1 MGDAN
6 HTFRGNR
13 RRVAARKRVLSCSA
27 WLVVGLGLFVP
38 SRTARAEE
46 APVATLAY
54 GVAPGLACPD
64 EASFRDR
71 VTSRLGR
78 DPFVTDSATA
88 VRVRFEARGARVVAR
103 LEVAERSSAPGVRSL
118 EQPKGACDSL
128 ADAVAAAVATAIDPT
143 GPRPAPIAPAPA
155 PAPAPLAPVPPAPKE
170 PVAVPS
176 AASASAPV
184 PAPAT
189 APATEPIRL
198 ALTAH
203 GLGSIGVIPGP
214 ALGALVGV
222 GGRYGAFA
230 LYLEGRLEA
239 TPSSAAV
246 TARDRLTG
254 VAYGGSLVPC
264 GELGW
269 FEGCVGL
276 RLGALQVTSLDVV
289 RPTLTTAFAAA
300 VLARAVVRV
309 PIGQRVH
316 LRGGVEG
323 GLPLV
328 RTTFSIEGEP
338 VWTASPLQAALI
350 LGIELR
356 P

>member
-1 MGDAN
+1 M
-6 HTFRGNR
+6 
-13 RRVAARKRVLSCSA
+13 
-27 WLVVGLGLFVP
+27 
-38 SRTARAEE
+38 
-46 APVATLAY
+46 
-54 GVAPGLACPD
+54 
-64 EASFRDR
+64 
-71 VTSRLGR
+71 TSRLGR
-78 DPFVTDSATA
+78 DPFVPEATTA
-88 VRVRFEARGARVVAR
+88 VRVRFEARGAQVVAR
-103 LEVAERSSAPGVRSL
+103 VEVAERSSAPGVRSL

-128 ADAVAAAVATAIDPT
+128 ADAVAAAVATAIDPM
-143 GPRPAPIAPAPA
+143 GPRPAPIAPTPAPAPLAPAPSAPKEPPAAPVASAPA
-155 PAPAPLAPVPPAPKE
+155 PAPAPSPAGE
-170 PVAVPS
+170 PL
-176 AASASAPV
+176 
-184 PAPAT
+184 
-189 APATEPIRL
+189 RL

-203 GLGSIGVIPGP
+203 GLGSIGVVPGP

-276 RLGALQVTSLDVV
+276 RLGALQVTSLDVL

-300 VLARAVVRV
+300 VLARAMVRV

-316 LRGGVEG
+316 LRGGLEG

-328 RTTFSIEGEP
+328 RTTFSVEGEP
-338 VWTASPLQAALI
+338 VWTAPPLQAALV

>member
-1 MGDAN
+1 MVQSLVSVLTDGP
-6 HTFRGNR
+6 
-13 RRVAARKRVLSCSA
+13 VAAAGTRVLSRWA
-27 WLVVGLGLFVP
+27 WLVGVLGVFAP
-38 SRTARAEE
+38 MGEARADEP
-46 APVATLAY
+46 PVASLVYAV
-54 GVAPGLACPD
+54 GSGLSFPD
-64 EASFRDR
+64 EASFRAR
-71 VTSRLGR
+71 VTTRLGR
-78 DPFVTDSATA
+78 DPFVPQAATA
-88 VRVRFEARGARVVAR
+88 VRVQFEARGARVVAR
-103 LEVAERSSAPGVRSL
+103 VEVAEGSNVPGVRSL

-128 ADAVAAAVATAIDPT
+128 ADAVAAAVATAIDPM
-143 GPRPAPIAPAPA
+143 GPRPVSPAPPPTPPPAAAPPPKEPPAAPSVAAPASPPAPA
-155 PAPAPLAPVPPAPKE
+155 PARSGPPL
-170 PVAVPS
+170 
-176 AASASAPV
+176 
-184 PAPAT
+184 
-189 APATEPIRL
+189 RL

-203 GLGSIGVIPGP
+203 GLGSVGVVPGP

-222 GGRYGAFA
+222 GLRYGAFA
-230 LYLEGRLEA
+230 LHLEGRLES

-254 VAYGGSLVPC
+254 VAYGGGLVPC
-264 GELGW
+264 GEIGW

-289 RPTLTTAFAAA
+289 RPTLTSAFAAA

-309 PIGQRVH
+309 PVGERVH
-316 LRGGVEG
+316 LRGGLEG

-338 VWTASPLQAALI
+338 VWTADPLYAALV